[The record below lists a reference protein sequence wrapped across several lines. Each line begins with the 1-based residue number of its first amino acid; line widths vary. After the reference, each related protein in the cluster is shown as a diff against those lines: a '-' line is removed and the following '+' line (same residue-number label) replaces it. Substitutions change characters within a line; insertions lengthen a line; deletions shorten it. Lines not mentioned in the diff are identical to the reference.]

1 MFDLNK
7 GWHKIDKDTE
17 EKFIGATRFVKPIN
31 SDHCSTFCPVCDIA
45 IATIEDVKVM
55 KKENCCE
62 DCYNTYYFLN
72 KEKWESGWRPNI
84 NNT

>member
-17 EKFIGATRFVKPIN
+17 EKFIGTTRFVKPIN
-31 SDHCSTFCPVCDIA
+31 ADNCSTFCPVCDIA